1 MVLDHLAD
9 LVLILRRVLRTCI
22 QRSLDSSQ
30 ILCDVMM
37 LPAVA
42 FDLRVSNLVH
52 IGFFGLKVDEH
63 KLMQIV
69 KSGRELRTRR
79 IANLKLVGE
88 RPKPAV

>member
-1 MVLDHLAD
+1 
-9 LVLILRRVLRTCI
+9 
-22 QRSLDSSQ
+22 
-30 ILCDVMM
+30 MM

-63 KLMQIV
+63 ELMQIV

-88 RPKPAV
+88 RPKPSV